1 MIRLRVLGGFGLV
14 LGLTGTPPV
23 PGLRPR
29 VLGLLALLA
38 GHRSEGISRDKLL
51 GYLWP
56 DSDSVHARNS
66 LKQALFS
73 LRHALDCQLPISGC
87 GFLHLE
93 YSAAEVDLWEFESAL
108 EMGTETLAVSLYG
121 GPFLDGFYITGLAEF
136 ERWAEARRQRLAHQ
150 YSQTLSALAV
160 RADRSG
166 DHHSA
171 ITWWR
176 RLAAAEPLSAI
187 PALGLMRALQA
198 AGDPTGALDHGRK
211 HAAMVESEL
220 GAPASE
226 EIRALMRRLAFQGR
240 SPKPVHQSRLQ
251 LLHHHGPEVPRAP
264 SAERVPA
271 S

>member
-1 MIRLRVLGGFGLV
+1 MIRLRVLGGFSL
-14 LGLTGTPPV
+14 LLDRTGPPA

-29 VLGLLALLA
+29 VLALLTLLV

-51 GYLWP
+51 AYLWP

-73 LRHALDCQLPISGC
+73 LRHALDCRLLISGSD
-87 GFLHLE
+87 FLRLE
-93 YSAAEVDLWEFESAL
+93 SSAADVDLWEFESAL
-108 EMGTETLAVSLYG
+108 AAGKETLAVSLYG

-136 ERWAEARRQRLAHQ
+136 ERWVDAKRQRLAHQ

-166 DHHSA
+166 DRQSA

-211 HAAMVESEL
+211 HAAMVEAEL

-226 EIRALMRRLAFQGR
+226 EIRALMRRLVFQGR
-240 SPKPVHQSRLQ
+240 APKPIHQSRLQ
-251 LLHHHGPEVPRAP
+251 LLHYPAPDVSRAP
-264 SAERVPA
+264 SAERVPV

>member
-1 MIRLRVLGGFGLV
+1 MIRLRVLGGFSLLLDRTDV
-14 LGLTGTPPV
+14 PA

-29 VLGLLALLA
+29 MLALLTLLV
-38 GHRSEGISRDKLL
+38 GHRSEGVSRDKLL
-51 GYLWP
+51 AYLWP

-66 LKQALFS
+66 LKQTIFS
-73 LRHALDCQLPISGC
+73 LRHALDCRPLISGS
-87 GFLHLE
+87 GFLRLE
-93 YSAAEVDLWEFESAL
+93 CSAAEVDLWEFESAL
-108 EMGTETLAVSLYG
+108 AAGKETLAVSLYG
-121 GPFLDGFYITGLAEF
+121 GPFLDGFYVTGLAEF
-136 ERWAEARRQRLAHQ
+136 ERWVDAKRERLAHR
-150 YSQTLSALAV
+150 YSETLSALAA
-160 RADRSG
+160 RADHSG
-166 DHHSA
+166 DRHSA

-226 EIRALMRRLAFQGR
+226 EIRALMGRLVLHDR
-240 SPKPVHQSRLQ
+240 TPKPVLRSRLR
-251 LLHHHGPEVPRAP
+251 LLQHPAPVVSRAP
-264 SAERVPA
+264 PAEPVSA